1 MKCMLIFREEKKKCQ
16 IGTLRWVK
24 HSYHQLPWWAE
35 TGAFFCL
42 KSSPLNGRREC
53 PFGFAHT
60 QFSTLYTDI
69 CIVVGFCFFFIIF
82 RSGQCAVL
90 FKLGGIKFNLY
101 KDKKAFT
108 EKYAG
113 TQNDSGAVKHF
124 WYVLWTQ

>member
-1 MKCMLIFREEKKKCQ
+1 MHAYLQRRKEKVSNRNTEMSQTFLSSVAMVSRDRSFLLPQKQPIKWQKRVPLWFCP
-16 IGTLRWVK
+16 
-24 HSYHQLPWWAE
+24 HSV
-35 TGAFFCL
+35 FN
-42 KSSPLNGRREC
+42 PLHRHLHC
-53 PFGFAHT
+53 CWF
-60 QFSTLYTDI
+60 L
-69 CIVVGFCFFFIIF
+69 VFFIIF

-124 WYVLWTQ
+124 

>member
-1 MKCMLIFREEKKKCQ
+1 MAEESAPLVLP
-16 IGTLRWVK
+16 TL
-24 HSYHQLPWWAE
+24 SFQ
-35 TGAFFCL
+35 
-42 KSSPLNGRREC
+42 
-53 PFGFAHT
+53 PFTPTFALLLV
-60 QFSTLYTDI
+60 F
-69 CIVVGFCFFFIIF
+69 VFFIIF

-124 WYVLWTQ
+124 